1 MKIGLTSGLKNIWPT
16 AEDSPEKI
24 LPEVNVAE
32 DPKIIFQYILQLKN
46 IYFLKLLKLM
56 FYFIEEKEYNNIY

>member
-32 DPKIIFQYILQLKN
+32 DHKIIFQYILQLKN
-46 IYFLKLLKLM
+46 IYFLKEIILTYLYITSNK
-56 FYFIEEKEYNNIY
+56 YYIIN